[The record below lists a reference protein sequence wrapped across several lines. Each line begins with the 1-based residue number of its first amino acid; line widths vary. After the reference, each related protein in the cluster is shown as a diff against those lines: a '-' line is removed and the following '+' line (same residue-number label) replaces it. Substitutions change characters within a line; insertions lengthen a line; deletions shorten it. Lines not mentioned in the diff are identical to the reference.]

1 MNSSCFRRALTGA
14 VFCFAFTA
22 AAEVKLPGTKPDTE
36 IRIWGQVNR
45 AVLYADNGTYSEWF
59 HVDNDSMP
67 SRIGIAADY
76 KPSEWAGW
84 TFGGQIE
91 LGFKSDNS
99 CDVEFE
105 SDDPEFKVDG
115 RKIEAWAKN
124 PRFGA
129 LSIGQGDMA
138 SNGTAEEDLSG
149 TYVIA
154 YSQVRFAAGSLIFG
168 DQTNSPAIKDVF
180 NNFDGL
186 HRDDRVRYDTPAWK
200 GFTISASAG
209 GHDFYDAALR
219 HKMEIDGHKIAS
231 AVSVAQKDTAV
242 DQYCGSVSVLLKCGL
257 NFTAAAGGQ
266 NVEDDYSP
274 LSFYGKIGWK
284 MDLFSCGV
292 TCVAVD
298 YSNNEDISRA
308 ADSAESY
315 AIVLN
320 QRVEPILSDVYVSV
334 RNYSLDRPG
343 EDYDDILTFMAGIK
357 LAF

>member
-1 MNSSCFRRALTGA
+1 MDGRCLHRAVAAA
-14 VFCFAFTA
+14 VFCFTINT
-22 AAEVKLPGTKPDTE
+22 AAEVKLQGTKPHTE
-36 IRIWGQVNR
+36 VRMWGQVNR
-45 AVLYADNGTYSEWF
+45 ALLYADNGIYSEWF

-76 KPSEWAGW
+76 KPPEWADW

-105 SDDPEFKVDG
+105 SEDPEFKVDG
-115 RKIEAWAKN
+115 RKIEVWAKN
-124 PRFGA
+124 PRFGS

-168 DQTNSPAIKDVF
+168 DQTNSPAVKEVF

-186 HRDDRVRYDTPAWK
+186 HRDDRIRYDAPEWR
-200 GFTISASAG
+200 GFALSASAG
-209 GHDFYDAALR
+209 GHDFYDAAIR
-219 HKMEIDGHKIAS
+219 HKMEIDGHKISS
-231 AVSVAQKDTAV
+231 AFSAAKKDTSI
-242 DQYCGSVSVLLKCGL
+242 DQYSGSISVLLKCGL

-266 NVEDDYSP
+266 DVGGDYSP

-284 MDLFSCGV
+284 MDIFSCGL

-298 YSNNEDISRA
+298 YSNNEEISRA
-308 ADSAESY
+308 DDKAESY

-334 RNYSLDRPG
+334 RNYTLDRPG
-343 EDYDDILTFMAGIK
+343 EDYDDILTFMSGVK